1 MTNTDIINV
10 SIALNTAQAQ
20 KKLDE
25 VNNRLTHT
33 RQLKDQAFERGDAA
47 AYKLYTQEVARL
59 EREQKRLQSRT
70 DTVTRTLRNLDQAT
84 PRALRDTITQ
94 INRQLNSG
102 SIQRGSTEWNT
113 LTHALQE
120 ARAELQRIREEQQ
133 AVAQSPAPTT
143 LAQRWHTLVD
153 TFTNIKGKIV
163 EVFNTIGQYVEQ
175 HAQIDEHL
183 SNVRKYTGLTREAVE
198 DLNESFKQ
206 MDTRTAREQ
215 LNDLAADAGR
225 LGIQSRQD
233 ILDFVSAADQ
243 INVALGEDLGEGAVK
258 SIGKLAQM
266 FTEADRL
273 GLKQGMLSIGSTIN
287 ELAQSSSASE
297 AYILEFTNRLA
308 GVATQSGLTASQV
321 MALASVMDQNAV
333 NVEKGATALQNVLV
347 ALYQQPAKMA
357 KAAGLEVKKF
367 TRLLSTDANTALQTF
382 LSALNQKGGMDRLA
396 PILKEMNLSGA
407 GVTQTLTTLTAHL
420 NDLRQAQDQ
429 ANRAFQEGTS
439 CTNEANLANN
449 TLSARIDRARKH
461 LADLRDELGQR
472 LTPIYL
478 HFLTTTGTL
487 ADFLSHLIKAISQ
500 ATTYFAAHAREVATA
515 VVAITTFTIALKAQA
530 IQAAVVA
537 TWHKAASAAVTIY
550 TAVTKGATAA
560 TIAFNAAAKSNGI
573 TALVSLLLSAVAAF
587 LTYTLST
594 LRAAN
599 ATRQLTLAERTRLSI
614 QRDTATINQRA
625 QQSMAQ
631 EVSRITTLTAII
643 HSNARSLDDR
653 RRAISELQKIIPTYT
668 ATITQEGRVTKEATT
683 AVNDYIT
690 ALRKKYIIQAAQT
703 QLQSLA
709 EEDLYHNEQLTKYQR
724 FYDARLKKLR
734 TFEKQNAEAIQR
746 IHRLEAQAAKGD
758 TNAAQLLASSATARH
773 YQQLKDNVT
782 EANHLLAGTTDYLTT
797 INHRQQSI
805 ITTATRLGA
814 TIDQLIE
821 GENTLKE
828 LSTPDTTS
836 LAASTPSGGTPTPD
850 RNTTALQRIKDQNQQ
865 ARLALQVSADQ
876 NVITHQEAD
885 NRILEADIQM
895 YQQIRDLYKEGS
907 TEYLSAEHSRLQAA
921 QKLREQQAAQTITA
935 LKAQEQVEQNQLTA
949 QYIKRDITQKQYQQ
963 SQLQIKL
970 KYLQLYIA
978 KATAADDQDARARY
992 QKEYDELYQSGAIE
1006 RVRDFWQRV
1015 DQARAEWL
1023 AKTPQEQRQEDIDFA
1038 AILKKQGILSPEEY
1052 KRAIEYI
1059 NEKYKGKE
1067 GGDNKKDDTSSALP
1081 SSTDPL
1087 SQSFISVAQAYQ
1099 HLQDDIKE
1107 NGTASWQSYAAIGVA
1122 SISTVNAALSQ
1133 ATQLMQASMQAQV
1146 ATVTARYDREIK
1158 LAGTNTRRAKQLEE
1172 QKQKEIARIK
1182 SAYARRQTKMQIAQA
1197 ILTTAQNALG
1207 AYNSMISIP
1216 FAGPALAAAAAAAA
1230 TAAGLIQVAII
1241 RKQAAAQEEGY
1252 YQGGFTP
1259 GRNYRRPA
1267 GIVHQGEFVANHQ
1280 AVLNPALQPVLQLI
1294 DHAQRTGRVSS
1305 LTPLDITQTIT
1316 SPLLTTQPRLAA
1328 TALTHAATTQ
1338 PLLTQTLTPTD
1349 TTTTDPLLTPTDPTD
1364 PTLNLPHLLRD
1375 LNDNLSRGIQAHVVL
1390 SELDR
1395 QYRRYNR
1402 LTSI

>member
-1 MTNTDIINV
+1 MTNTDLINV
-10 SIALNTAQAQ
+10 SLALNTAQAQ

-33 RQLKDQAFERGDAA
+33 RQLKEEAFERGDAA
-47 AYKLYTQEVARL
+47 AYKLYTQQVARL
-59 EREQKRLQSRT
+59 EREQKRLQT
-70 DTVTRTLRNLDQAT
+70 TTATVTQTLRNLDQAT
-84 PRALRDTITQ
+84 PRQLRDTITQ

-102 SIQRGSTEWNT
+102 AIQRGSTEWNA

-120 ARAELQRIREEQQ
+120 ARAELQRIRAEQQ

-143 LAQRWHTLVD
+143 LAGRWHNLVD
-153 TFTNIKGKIV
+153 TFTNIKGKV
-163 EVFNTIGQYVEQ
+163 QEVASKFFGLYEQ
-175 HAQIDEHL
+175 FAAMDEHL
-183 SNVRKYTGLTREAVE
+183 SNVRKYTGLTREEVE
-198 DLNESFKQ
+198 DLNRSFQ
-206 MDTRTAREQ
+206 QIDTRTAREQ

-357 KAAGLEVKKF
+357 KAAGLEVKEF

-614 QRDTATINQRA
+614 QRDTATINQRT

-836 LAASTPSGGTPTPD
+836 LAASTPSGGTPAPD
-850 RNTTALQRIKDQNQQ
+850 RNATALQRIKDQNQQ
-865 ARLALQVSADQ
+865 TRLALQVSADQ
-876 NVITHQEAD
+876 HVITHQEAD
-885 NRILEADIQM
+885 NRILEADIKM
-895 YQQIRDLYKEGS
+895 YEQIRNLYKEGS
-907 TEYLSAEHSRLQAA
+907 TQYLSAEHSRLQAA

-978 KATAADDQDARARY
+978 KATDADDQDARARY

-1038 AILKKQGILSPEEY
+1038 AILKEQFILTPEEY
-1052 KRAIEYI
+1052 ERAIKYI
-1059 NEKYKGKE
+1059 NEKYKGKDKE
-1067 GGDNKKDDTSSALP
+1067 GTSPTSSALP

-1207 AYNSMISIP
+1207 AYNSMVSIP

-1241 RKQAAAQEEGY
+1241 KKQAAAQEEGY

-1259 GRNYRRPA
+1259 GRQYRRPA
-1267 GIVHQGEFVANHQ
+1267 GIVHQGEFVANHE

-1316 SPLLTTQPRLAA
+1316 SPLLTSQPRLAA

-1349 TTTTDPLLTPTDPTD
+1349 PTTTTDPLLTPTDPTD
-1364 PTLNLPHLLRD
+1364 PTLSLPHLLRD
-1375 LNDNLSRGIQAHVVL
+1375 LNDNLSNGIQAHVVL

>member
-1 MTNTDIINV
+1 MTNSDIINV

-84 PRALRDTITQ
+84 PRSLRDTITQ

-102 SIQRGSTEWNT
+102 SIQRGSTEWNA

-143 LAQRWHTLVD
+143 IAQKWSAITTAFDEVK
-153 TFTNIKGKIV
+153 NKVV
-163 EVFNTIGQYVEQ
+163 EVASKFFGLYEQY
-175 HAQIDEHL
+175 AAMDEHL

-198 DLNESFKQ
+198 DLNRSFQ
-206 MDTRTAREQ
+206 QIDTRTAREQ

-225 LGIQSRQD
+225 LGIQSKQD
-233 ILDFVSAADQ
+233 ILDFVTAADQ
-243 INVALGEDLGEGAVK
+243 INVALGEDLGEDAVK
-258 SIGKLAQM
+258 NIGKLAQL
-266 FTEADRL
+266 FGDADRL
-273 GLKQGMLSIGSTIN
+273 GLKRGMLSTASIIN
-287 ELAQSSSASE
+287 ELAQTSSASE
-297 AYILEFTNRLA
+297 PYLLEFTSRLA
-308 GVATQSGLTASQV
+308 GVAHQAGLTSSQV
-321 MALASVMDQNAV
+321 MAFGSILDQGMV
-333 NVEKGATALQNVLV
+333 GVERSATALQNVIT
-347 ALYQQPAKMA
+347 ALYAKPQAMA
-357 KAAGLEVKKF
+357 QAAGLEVQSF
-367 TRLLSTDANTALQTF
+367 THLLRTDANAAILQFITALRD
-382 LSALNQKGGMDRLA
+382 LGGMDRLA
-396 PILKEMNLSGA
+396 PILKELQLSGS
-407 GVTQTLTTLTAHL
+407 GVTQTLSTLANNLTA
-420 NDLRQAQDQ
+420 LRQTQSQ
-429 ANRAFQEGTS
+429 AARAFQEGTS
-439 CTNEANLANN
+439 VTTEFTAANN
-449 TLSARIDRARKH
+449 TAQAQLDKTRKQARDLAITLGAQLAPAAQGLLS
-461 LADLRDELGQR
+461 LSNTLLR
-472 LTPIYL
+472 Y
-478 HFLTTTGTL
+478 LTTIIP
-487 ADFLSHLIKAISQ
+487 F
-500 ATTYFAAHAREVATA
+500 
-515 VVAITTFTIALKAQA
+515 ITR
-530 IQAAVVA
+530 
-537 TWHKAASAAVTIY
+537 
-550 TAVTKGATAA
+550 
-560 TIAFNAAAKSNGI
+560 NAALI
-573 TALVSLLLSAVAAF
+573 LRLAL
-587 LTYTLST
+587 T
-594 LRAAN
+594 
-599 ATRQLTLAERTRLSI
+599 
-614 QRDTATINQRA
+614 
-625 QQSMAQ
+625 
-631 EVSRITTLTAII
+631 ITTLTAALASATIAERAHTAAVTIGNTLKAAARVVTLNLARAYYTLTGAKVKARAASIALNNAIKANPYVLALTAVLALVSGIMRLVQYTRSLNKEERARQAIQRDTISLNQQVTQSMAKEQSRVTLLTSII
-643 HSNARSLDDR
+643 HDNTRSLDDR
-653 RRAISELQKIIPTYT
+653 RRAIRELQKIIPTYN
-668 ATITQEGRVTKEATT
+668 ATLTDEGRLTRENTRAIT
-683 AVNDYIT
+683 DYLT
-690 ALRKKYIIQAAQT
+690 ALRKKYTAQALASQY
-703 QLQSLA
+703 QSLIS
-709 EEDLYHNEQLTKYQR
+709 EQTYHEGQKGKYQNM
-724 FYDARLKKLR
+724 YSIRLKRLNDYYAKNKTLIDEQREHPSTQTRGFKERMQYDYLQAQLKEAERLLKGEDDYFSVLNLR
-734 TFEKQNAEAIQR
+734 LTNIQR
-746 IHRLEAQAAKGD
+746 TAQRVGASLED
-758 TNAAQLLASSATARH
+758 IFNATSTE
-773 YQQLKDNVT
+773 DITVT
-782 EANHLLAGTTDYLTT
+782 PTQEAPTTLGGTTTT
-797 INHRQQSI
+797 VSG
-805 ITTATRLGA
+805 TT
-814 TIDQLIE
+814 
-821 GENTLKE
+821 
-828 LSTPDTTS
+828 
-836 LAASTPSGGTPTPD
+836 TPD

-865 ARLALQVSADQ
+865 TRLALQVSADQ

-1023 AKTPQEQRQEDIDFA
+1023 AKTPQEQRQEYIDFA

-1052 KRAIEYI
+1052 ERAIKYI

-1328 TALTHAATTQ
+1328 TALTHAATTH

-1375 LNDNLSRGIQAHVVL
+1375 LNDNLSNGIQAHVVL